1 MDYSVKIFFPA
12 ITLYLESEMTA
23 FEPSHSI
30 THKIYSMTPE
40 KSKFSM
46 ESDFKDASTSGHE

>member
-1 MDYSVKIFFPA
+1 
-12 ITLYLESEMTA
+12 MTA